1 MIYATKRSRTS
12 GLRDLG
18 FVGLVAWSLAVAGC
32 GDVNIEGPD
41 WCGSDGFCEPSTPA
55 YQAQETFD
63 IRAAVLPELSLIG
76 VAGSIEILGVP
87 SAAEIVIEGTRQ
99 VRSHST
105 DDAQIGL
112 DELEVA
118 VRESGETL
126 FVETRQPSNSRGRT
140 YQVHYRLSIPES
152 VALSLEQAAGRVEVR
167 SVRAD
172 VEVQAAAGTI
182 ALEDLHGNVRVR
194 AAAGEIEVST
204 EVQPN
209 GVVDLG
215 TGAGAIRLRI
225 PRGTSA
231 WLEAAS
237 AAGRVNIVDLSMDDL
252 DPRASA
258 VRGTLGNGNGTIRV
272 HTAAGNITIS
282 GNG

>member
-1 MIYATKRSRTS
+1 MIDATKRRRFSR
-12 GLRDLG
+12 LRDFG
-18 FVGLVAWSLAVAGC
+18 FVALMAAALGLAGC
-32 GDVNIEGPD
+32 GDVTIEGPD
-41 WCGSDGFCEPSTPA
+41 WCGSDGFCEPSTPP
-55 YQAQETFD
+55 YQAQETFE
-63 IRAAVLPELSLIG
+63 IRATALPGLSLIG
-76 VAGSIEILGVP
+76 IAGSIEIAGV
-87 SAAEIVIEGTRQ
+87 SSTAEIVIEGTRR

-105 DDAQIGL
+105 TDAQVEL
-112 DELEVA
+112 DRLRVD

-126 FVETRQPSNSRGRT
+126 FVETHQPGNRQGRT
-140 YQVHYRLSIPES
+140 YQVDYRLWVPES
-152 VALSLEQAAGRVEVR
+152 VALTVDQAAGPVEVR
-167 SVRAD
+167 SVRGD
-172 VEVQAAAGTI
+172 VEVDLVAGSVTI
-182 ALEDLHGNVRVR
+182 EALHGNVRVR

-237 AAGRVNIVDLSMDDL
+237 AAGQVNIVDLSMDDL

-258 VRGTLGNGNGTIRV
+258 VRGTLGDGNGTIRV

>member
-1 MIYATKRSRTS
+1 MIYSRKRSRTG

-18 FVGLVAWSLAVAGC
+18 LVGLVAWSLAVAGC
-32 GDVNIEGPD
+32 GDVSIEGPD

-55 YQAQETFD
+55 YQAQKSFD
-63 IRAAVLPELSLIG
+63 IRAAVQPELSLIG
-76 VAGSIEILGVP
+76 VAGSIEILGVA
-87 SAAEIVIEGTRQ
+87 SAGEIVIEGTRQ
-99 VRSHST
+99 VWSHST
-105 DDAQIGL
+105 NDAQIGL
-112 DELEVA
+112 DGLKVEA
-118 VRESGETL
+118 RESGETL
-126 FVETRQPSNSRGRT
+126 FVETKQPSSSRGRT

-152 VALSLEQAAGRVEVR
+152 VGLTLEQGAGRVEVR

-204 EVQPN
+204 EVQPR

-215 TGAGAIRLRI
+215 TGAGAIRLSI
-225 PRGTSA
+225 PRETSA

-237 AAGRVNIVDLSMDDL
+237 AAGQVNIVDLSVDDL
-252 DPRASA
+252 DPRSSA
-258 VRGTLGNGNGTIRV
+258 VRGKLGDGNGTIRV